1 MAEGLLLPLFLLTGS
16 RVSASQVEGGNA
28 VSEAVPEDSLP
39 FEPAPIAETSPQGE
53 FREGTNLDPA
63 LLIKSLER
71 EAIDFPWQRRLNEFT
86 IRDNDSFGRPVVFQ
100 LCDVRALVVAMKI
113 KEVSRNV

>member
-1 MAEGLLLPLFLLTGS
+1 M
-16 RVSASQVEGGNA
+16 
-28 VSEAVPEDSLP
+28 
-39 FEPAPIAETSPQGE
+39 AETSPQGE
-53 FREGTNLDPA
+53 FREGTNRDPA

-86 IRDNDSFGRPVVFQ
+86 IRDNDSFGMPVVFQ

-113 KEVSRNV
+113 KEVSHNV

>member
-1 MAEGLLLPLFLLTGS
+1 M
-16 RVSASQVEGGNA
+16 
-28 VSEAVPEDSLP
+28 
-39 FEPAPIAETSPQGE
+39 AETSPQGE
-53 FREGTNLDPA
+53 FREGTNRDPA

-86 IRDNDSFGRPVVFQ
+86 IRDDDSFGRPVVFQ